1 MKSLSFLLTATV
13 LLFACSTKVDKEN
26 ATTTDTTAA
35 SNNVT
40 LTKAQLALAKI
51 STGSLTATQMHKTI
65 KVNGFVDVPPQNML
79 SVSIPMGGYV
89 KKANLIPGEKV
100 SKGSVLAVLEDA
112 SYISLQQD
120 YLTAKSKLVFLEAD
134 YNRQKALNTSKST
147 SDRQFQLATTDF
159 ETQQYLVKSLS
170 EKLQLMG
177 IVPAQLNV
185 NNISKSI
192 SFRSPIS
199 GYVTKVNVNAGK
211 YVAPTDVLFEI
222 MDPSDLHARLIVFE
236 NDATAIKKGN
246 KVTFSVNNKP
256 LEKYKAEV
264 HVVTPNIENERTTE
278 VHCDIVGSNTGL
290 IPGTF
295 INAEIELNNITVHAL
310 PSAAIVKWQN
320 KPFVFVENTTG
331 SYAMV
336 PVVVGLES
344 KGMVELVSGVTASDK
359 VVIANAYTLLM
370 KLKNSGEE

>member
-1 MKSLSFLLTATV
+1 MKSISYFLTATV
-13 LLFACSTKVDKEN
+13 LLFACSTKVEKDNN
-26 ATTTDTTAA
+26 ASADTA
-35 SNNVT
+35 SISNVVS
-40 LTKAQLALAKI
+40 LTKEQLVLAKLSI
-51 STGSLTATQMHKTI
+51 GSMASIQMHKTI

-100 SKGSVLAVLEDA
+100 SKGAVLAVLEDA

-120 YLTAKSKLVFLEAD
+120 FLTAKSKLVFLEAD
-134 YNRQKALNTSKST
+134 YNRQKALNASKSS
-147 SDRQFQLATTDF
+147 SDRQFQLATTEF
-159 ETQQYLVKSLS
+159 ESQKYLVKSLS

-177 IVPAQLNV
+177 IVPAQLNE

-192 SFRSPIS
+192 SFRSPIA

-278 VHCDIVGSNTGL
+278 VHCDIIPSNAGL

-295 INAEIELNNITVHAL
+295 INAEIELNNLSVQAL
-310 PSAAIVKWQN
+310 PTAAFVKWQN
-320 KPFVFVENTTG
+320 KPFVFIEKDAST
-331 SYAMV
+331 YLMV
-336 PVVVGLES
+336 PVLLGLES
-344 KGMVELVSGVTASDK
+344 KGMVEVVSGISASDK

-370 KLKNSGEE
+370 KLKNSSEE

>member
-1 MKSLSFLLTATV
+1 MKSILLHAALLS
-13 LLFACSTKVDKEN
+13 LLFACSSKVEKETVTAKDS
-26 ATTTDTTAA
+26 ATV
-35 SNNVT
+35 SNVVS
-40 LTKAQLALAKI
+40 LSKAQLDLAKLVI
-51 STGSLTATQMHKTI
+51 GKLEPVQMHKTI

-100 SKGSVLAVLEDA
+100 SKGAVLAVLEDA

-134 YNRQKALNTSKST
+134 YDRQKVLNASKSS
-147 SDRQFQLATTDF
+147 SDRQFQLATTEF
-159 ETQQYLVKSLS
+159 ESQKYLVKSLS

-177 IVPAQLNV
+177 IVPAQLNE

-192 SFRSPIS
+192 SFRSPIA

-278 VHCDIVGSNTGL
+278 VHCDIIPSNEGL

-295 INAEIELNNITVHAL
+295 INAEIELNNLSVQAL
-310 PSAAIVKWQN
+310 PNAAVVKWQN
-320 KPFVFVENTTG
+320 KPFVFIEKDAST
-331 SYAMV
+331 YLMV
-336 PVVVGLES
+336 PVVLGLES
-344 KGMVELVSGVTASDK
+344 KGMVEVVSGISASDK

-370 KLKNSGEE
+370 KLKNSSEE

>member
-1 MKSLSFLLTATV
+1 MKSISFLLTATV
-13 LLFACSTKVDKEN
+13 LMFACSTKVEKEN
-26 ATTTDTTAA
+26 TAAADTTAV
-35 SNNVT
+35 SNIVT
-40 LTKAQLALAKI
+40 LTKAQLVLAKI
-51 STGSLTATQMHKTI
+51 STDNFAAIQMHKTI

-112 SYISLQQD
+112 SYVSLQQD

-147 SDRQFQLATTDF
+147 SDRQFQLATTEF
-159 ETQQYLVKSLS
+159 ESQQYLVKSLS

-177 IVPAQLNV
+177 IVPAQLNA

-295 INAEIELNNITVHAL
+295 INAEIELNNVTVNAL
-310 PSAAIVKWQN
+310 PAAAIVKWQN
-320 KPFVFVENTTG
+320 KPFVFIENAIG
-331 SYAMV
+331 NYVMV

-344 KGMVELVSGVTASDK
+344 KGMVEVISGIAASDK

-370 KLKNSGEE
+370 KLKNSVEE

>member
-40 LTKAQLALAKI
+40 LTKAQRALAKI
-51 STGSLTATQMHKTI
+51 STGSLAATQMHKTI

-177 IVPAQLNV
+177 IVPAQLNA

-331 SYAMV
+331 TYAMV

>member
-1 MKSLSFLLTATV
+1 MKSISFLLTATV
-13 LLFACSTKVDKEN
+13 VLFACSTKVDKEN

-177 IVPAQLNV
+177 IVPAQLNA

-331 SYAMV
+331 TYAMV

>member
-1 MKSLSFLLTATV
+1 MKSISYLLTASMI
-13 LLFACSTKVDKEN
+13 LFSCSTKVEKEN
-26 ATTTDTTAA
+26 TVATDTVSV
-35 SNNVT
+35 SNLVT
-40 LTKAQLALAKI
+40 LTKAQLVLAKL
-51 STGSLTATQMHKTI
+51 STGNLAAIQMHKTI

-100 SKGSVLAVLEDA
+100 GKGSVLAVLEDA

-134 YNRQKALNTSKST
+134 YNRQKELNVSKSS
-147 SDRQFQLATTDF
+147 SDRQFQLAITEF
-159 ETQQYLVKSLS
+159 ESQKYLVKSLS

-177 IVPAQLNV
+177 IDPAQLNE

-199 GYVTKVNVNAGK
+199 GYITKVNVNAGK

-246 KVTFSVNNKP
+246 KVTFTVNNKP
-256 LEKYKAEV
+256 QEKYNAEV

-278 VHCDIVGSNTGL
+278 VHCDIIPSNAGL

-295 INAEIELNNITVHAL
+295 INAEIELNNVSVHAV
-310 PSAAIVKWQN
+310 PVAAIVKWQN
-320 KPFVFVENTTG
+320 KPFVFIEKG
-331 SYAMV
+331 AASYLMV

-344 KGMVELVSGVTASDK
+344 KGMVEVVSGISASDR

>member
-1 MKSLSFLLTATV
+1 MKSISYFLTATV
-13 LLFACSTKVDKEN
+13 LLFACSTKVEKDNN
-26 ATTTDTTAA
+26 ASADTA
-35 SNNVT
+35 SISNVVS
-40 LTKAQLALAKI
+40 LTKEQLALAKLSI
-51 STGSLTATQMHKTI
+51 GSMASIQMHKTI

-100 SKGSVLAVLEDA
+100 SKGAVLAVLEDA

-120 YLTAKSKLVFLEAD
+120 FLTAKSKLVFLEAD
-134 YNRQKALNTSKST
+134 YNRQKALNASKSS
-147 SDRQFQLATTDF
+147 SDRQFQLATTEF
-159 ETQQYLVKSLS
+159 ESQKYLVKSLS

-177 IVPAQLNV
+177 IVPAQLNE

-192 SFRSPIS
+192 SFRSPIA

-278 VHCDIVGSNTGL
+278 VHCDIIPSNAGL

-295 INAEIELNNITVHAL
+295 INAEIELNNLSVQAL
-310 PSAAIVKWQN
+310 PTAAVVKWQN
-320 KPFVFVENTTG
+320 KPFVFIEKDAST
-331 SYAMV
+331 YLMV
-336 PVVVGLES
+336 PVVLGLES
-344 KGMVELVSGVTASDK
+344 KGMVEVVSGISATDK

-370 KLKNSGEE
+370 KLKNSSEE

>member
-1 MKSLSFLLTATV
+1 MKSISFLLTATV

-26 ATTTDTTAA
+26 TTTTDTTAA

-51 STGSLTATQMHKTI
+51 STGNLAATQMHKTI

-177 IVPAQLNV
+177 IVPAQLNA

-264 HVVTPNIENERTTE
+264 HFVTPNIENERTTE

-295 INAEIELNNITVHAL
+295 INAEIELNNVTVLAL
-310 PSAAIVKWQN
+310 PSAAVVKWQN
-320 KPFVFVENTTG
+320 KPFVFVENATG
-331 SYAMV
+331 TYAMV

-344 KGMVELVSGVTASDK
+344 KGMVEVVSGVTTSDK

-370 KLKNSGEE
+370 KLKNSSEE

>member
-1 MKSLSFLLTATV
+1 MKSISYFLTATV
-13 LLFACSTKVDKEN
+13 LLFACSTKVEKDNN
-26 ATTTDTTAA
+26 ASADTA
-35 SNNVT
+35 SISNVVS
-40 LTKAQLALAKI
+40 LTKEQLALAKLSI
-51 STGSLTATQMHKTI
+51 GSMASIQMHKTI

-100 SKGSVLAVLEDA
+100 SKGAVLAVLEDA

-120 YLTAKSKLVFLEAD
+120 FLTAKSKLVFLEAD
-134 YNRQKALNTSKST
+134 YNRQKALNASKSS
-147 SDRQFQLATTDF
+147 SDRQFQLATTEF
-159 ETQQYLVKSLS
+159 ESQKYLVKSLS

-177 IVPAQLNV
+177 IVPAQLNE

-192 SFRSPIS
+192 SFRSPIA

-278 VHCDIVGSNTGL
+278 VHCDIIPSNAGL

-295 INAEIELNNITVHAL
+295 INAEIELNNLSVQAL
-310 PSAAIVKWQN
+310 PTAAFVKWQN
-320 KPFVFVENTTG
+320 KPFVFIEKDAST
-331 SYAMV
+331 YLMV
-336 PVVVGLES
+336 PVVLGLES
-344 KGMVELVSGVTASDK
+344 KGMVEVVSGISATDK

-370 KLKNSGEE
+370 KLKNSSEE

>member
-1 MKSLSFLLTATV
+1 MKSISYFLTATV
-13 LLFACSTKVDKEN
+13 LLFACSTKVEKDNN
-26 ATTTDTTAA
+26 ASADTA
-35 SNNVT
+35 SISNVVS
-40 LTKAQLALAKI
+40 LTKEQLALAKLSI
-51 STGSLTATQMHKTI
+51 GSMASIQMHKTI

-100 SKGSVLAVLEDA
+100 SKGAVLAVLEDA

-120 YLTAKSKLVFLEAD
+120 FLTAKSKLVFLEAD
-134 YNRQKALNTSKST
+134 YNRQKALNASKSS
-147 SDRQFQLATTDF
+147 SDRQFQLATTEF
-159 ETQQYLVKSLS
+159 ESQKYLVKSLS

-177 IVPAQLNV
+177 IVPAQLNE

-192 SFRSPIS
+192 SFRSPIA

-278 VHCDIVGSNTGL
+278 VHCDIIPSNAGL

-295 INAEIELNNITVHAL
+295 INAEIELNNLSVQAL
-310 PSAAIVKWQN
+310 PTAAVVKWQN
-320 KPFVFVENTTG
+320 KPFVFIEKDAST
-331 SYAMV
+331 YLMV
-336 PVVVGLES
+336 PVVLGLES
-344 KGMVELVSGVTASDK
+344 KGMVEVVSGISASDK

-370 KLKNSGEE
+370 KLKNSSEE